1 MKKEKRKKSRRAW
14 KINRQAW
21 DLQEGRPG
29 PLTAMYSWASI
40 TGMHLL
46 FSFSGF
52 PHSKL
57 PRRENTHSNT
67 KRRWRKFTLKPTENC
82 SKDQAISFDGEH
94 VAQWPW
100 LLWASSLCSK
110 IKSHLA
116 WIDSRS
122 LKPDLQSSVAI
133 CIK

>member
-1 MKKEKRKKSRRAW
+1 MNTKAP
-14 KINRQAW
+14 AA
-21 DLQEGRPG
+21 PG
-29 PLTAMYSWASI
+29 NGQHCSLLTAMCSWASI

-57 PRRENTHSNT
+57 PKRKKHTFKHEVEVKKVILKHT
-67 KRRWRKFTLKPTENC
+67 KKC
-82 SKDQAISFDGEH
+82 SKNQAISSDWEN
-94 VAQWPW
+94 VAGGSGFCG
-100 LLWASSLCSK
+100 ASSLYSK

-122 LKPDLQSSVAI
+122 LKPDLQSSAAI